1 MARPRK
7 SDCQEMAT
15 EKIERTFWAL
25 LETEPYSEITVR
37 RIVQEVGVN
46 HNTFYYHYK
55 DINDLA
61 YQALMHNAD
70 NEVSRTLVAA
80 LISSF
85 QTENGNAFVFDL
97 SLFPYTKR
105 IMLCAASDS
114 TFLTRIT
121 HDLLKDV
128 WLSSLHLK
136 EDMLSPAEKLQVNFI
151 FAGLVATLG
160 SPEIQ
165 KKPLSLSALANS
177 ELGDAM
183 MATLMKVASRIEK
196 QQEL

>member
-15 EKIERTFWAL
+15 EKIERVFWAL
-25 LETEPYSEITVR
+25 LETEPYSEITVL
-37 RIVQEVGVN
+37 RIVQEAGVN

-61 YQALMHNAD
+61 YQAFMHNAD
-70 NEVSRTLVAA
+70 NEVSRTLFAA

-85 QTENGNAFVFDL
+85 QLENGKPFVFDL
-97 SLFPYTKR
+97 SLLPYTKR

-114 TFLTRIT
+114 PFLTRIT

-128 WLSSLHLK
+128 WLSSLQLK
-136 EDMLSPAEKLQVNFI
+136 EDMLSPAEKVQVNFI

-165 KKPLSLSALANS
+165 ESPLLLSVLVNS
-177 ELGDAM
+177 ELGHAM
-183 MATLMKVASRIEK
+183 VTTLKKVASRLTE
-196 QQEL
+196 E